1 MSDLSFAI
9 ATRDDDAE
17 LRRLLASSPMPG
29 RIRLRLEREPDY
41 FAGCGTMGSFT
52 QVLIAKDAS
61 RVVGLSCRAVRS
73 LYVNGQ
79 PEDVGYLGH
88 LRVDPQYRGRS
99 LVVRGFRRLREL
111 HSDRRVRGYLTT
123 IVDGNREAEG
133 VLVQHRRGPMP
144 RYRFL
149 DRLITLA
156 FTTPRRLFRSARRAS
171 EDHAAEVRAFLER
184 EGAKRNFFPVW
195 RDTPGLSARDFVVA
209 FRHGKLAGVAG
220 LWDQNCVKQTVI
232 DGYDSVL
239 SAARPVYNIAAHL
252 IGKPALPHPGAALR
266 VGYGSFFCAADDD
279 EAVVR
284 ELVEELLILA
294 AERHHELVL
303 VGFTESDPSLEAAR
317 HLRHIAYRS
326 SIYSVTWDDG
336 EDFHDRLDAR
346 PRYLELATL

>member
-9 ATRDDDAE
+9 ATREDDLE
-17 LRRLLASSPMPG
+17 LRRLLAANPMPG

-52 QVLIAKDAS
+52 QVLVAKDAS
-61 RVVGLSCRAVRS
+61 RVVGLSCRAVRT

-111 HSDRRVRGYLTT
+111 HADRRVRGYLTT
-123 IVDGNREAEG
+123 IVDGNREADG

-149 DRLITLA
+149 DRLNTLA
-156 FTTPRRLFRSARRAS
+156 FTTPRRLFRSARRAH
-171 EDHAAEVRAFLER
+171 EEHAGEVQAFLER

-195 RDTPGLSARDFVVA
+195 RDTPGLSARDFVVV
-209 FRHGKLAGVAG
+209 FRNGRLAGVAG
-220 LWDQNCVKQTVI
+220 LWDQNGVKQTVI
-232 DGYDSVL
+232 DGYDPVL
-239 SAARPVYNIAAHL
+239 SAARPVYNCAARI
-252 IGKPALPHPGAALR
+252 IGKPALPHPGAPLR
-266 VGYGSFFCAADDD
+266 VAYGSFFCAADHDP
-279 EAVVR
+279 AVVR
-284 ELVEELLILA
+284 ELIEELLMLA
-294 AERHHELVL
+294 AERCQELVL
-303 VGFTESDPSLEAAR
+303 VGFTESDPSLDVAR
-317 HLRHIAYRS
+317 RLRHMAYRS
-326 SIYSVTWDDG
+326 SIYTVTWDDE
-336 EDFHDRLDAR
+336 EDFHDRLDAK